1 MPSWSKLLV
10 AVHCSGLLMCGAFAP
25 GWLVPSRARSAVRVR
40 SAAQVPQR
48 YTAGPRRGLLSLRP
62 PVRKVGHCRALQAFP
77 STEEAADAGTLEEGM
92 AVNEWEH
99 RAECEWSERKY
110 QLKLGEHVFPHA
122 ARPPLQP
129 FPAPVRLVAEGGE
142 AGAGAGRPVD
152 WLAMSDGALFTA
164 EECEAMV
171 QEAEEREE
179 WVIGGDWHTTFPGI
193 DLPVEKLPRAME
205 FLQTALPCRL
215 FPFLQVALPELCQD
229 AAHLRVSDLFLVK
242 YNEKLQRSL
251 PKHQDKGLI
260 SVNIALNHAN
270 EYGEGGTYIDAL
282 GRVAKIPKG
291 TALVHSSGLWH
302 AGHPISSGTRYI
314 LVFFSIFFQ
323 KNYLNGTRA
332 LTSQNLR

>member
-1 MPSWSKLLV
+1 MGHPKWMHRSGASTSGLSFSILLL

-25 GWLVPSRARSAVRVR
+25 GWLVPSRAGAAARAR
-40 SAAQVPQR
+40 SAAQVLQR

-62 PVRKVGHCRALQAFP
+62 PGHCRALHAFP

-99 RAECEWSERKY
+99 RAECEWSESKY

-122 ARPPLQP
+122 TRPPLQP
-129 FPAPVRLVAEGGE
+129 FPAPVQLVAEGGE
-142 AGAGAGRPVD
+142 AGAGRGRPVD
-152 WLAMSDGALFTA
+152 WLGMSDGALFTA
-164 EECEAMV
+164 EECEAIV

-229 AAHLRVSDLFLVK
+229 AAQLRVSDLFLVK

-260 SVNIALNHAN
+260 SVNIALNDASD
-270 EYGEGGTYIDAL
+270 YGEGGTYIDAL
-282 GRVAKIPKG
+282 GRVVKIPKG

-314 LVFFSIFFQ
+314 LVCFLRFFPLLF
-323 KNYLNGTRA
+323 Y
-332 LTSQNLR
+332 